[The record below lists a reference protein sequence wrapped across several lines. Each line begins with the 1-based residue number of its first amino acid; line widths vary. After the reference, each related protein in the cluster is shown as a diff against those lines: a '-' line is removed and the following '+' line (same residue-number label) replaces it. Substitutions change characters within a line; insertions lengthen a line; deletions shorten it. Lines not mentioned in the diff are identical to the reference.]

1 MGLST
6 FRVYRSRPRLDTVA
20 SMNGTYV
27 PFWENVVMD
36 KDRIA
41 GAAKEI
47 KGSVKET
54 IGKAVGDAKLQS
66 DGKADKVE
74 GKVQNAIGGLKDALK
89 K

>member
-1 MGLST
+1 MH
-6 FRVYRSRPRLDTVA
+6 
-20 SMNGTYV
+20 GTSGHQQEYIL
-27 PFWENVVMD
+27 MD

-47 KGSVKET
+47 KGSIKET
-54 IGKAVGDAKLQS
+54 IGKAVSDAKLEA

-74 GKVQNAIGGLKDALK
+74 GKVQNAVGGLKDALK